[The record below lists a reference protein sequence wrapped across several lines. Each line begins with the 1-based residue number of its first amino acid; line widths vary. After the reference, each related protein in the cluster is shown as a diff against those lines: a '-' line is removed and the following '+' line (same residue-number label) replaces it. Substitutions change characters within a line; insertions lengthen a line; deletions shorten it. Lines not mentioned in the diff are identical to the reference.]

1 MRSKENGGTMFGKN
15 KKKKQEVEAMK
26 AQEAANASKGTET
39 PAGAAQKQTAPK
51 EMQSA
56 PHVDNNQQMQPRYQ
70 QSGQGMN
77 QGMRPQMQQG
87 MSPQSFGQPQGF
99 GVPQQNNGANG
110 QAQFGPQGYNQMQQR
125 MNQAPQS
132 GMQGAPNQAPNQ
144 WRQPT
149 PQGWNQGPQPQQRM
163 PQENAQYQQQWQHQ
177 ETLSSRPE
185 MGPRPTSSQVNQPEA
200 EKAPSENKFSFNDF
214 HQRDNQTKQQDFAYG
229 IDPSMSQPK
238 EFKFGPA
245 PQAEVQPRPLQ
256 QNTKPHEEH
265 HVEQHSMERPQ
276 EPQYQAP
283 IQEPARPE
291 PVRQESRP
299 EAHAEIHG
307 KEYGAPVGA
316 QPQGFP
322 SHQTV
327 RQGHPF
333 GQPQQEPQRHQY
345 QAPIQEPAR
354 PESVCPESRPVQ
366 PAQEVGPMQVPG
378 GSMFVPG
385 FEAPST
391 PVVEK
396 APEPA
401 QTSQEED
408 AYMEVM
414 NNVHTG
420 TKVEYRSNPEPTPDE
435 VVYQPEV
442 KSSSQNVSHSV
453 GHEVHA
459 DMYSYAE
466 PKAEKTEVQPEQTI
480 ENRWETPVYEG
491 PTATIEDLKPEEK
504 TEESIEQEPAA
515 PVVYEDILKE
525 KEAERLDLNEFKGV
539 FDSEK
544 KDAKATKP
552 ANPTRQQNV
561 KMDRA
566 SDEKG
571 RVFKSKK
578 ERERE
583 RQIEDERA
591 ARERA
596 RAAKEA
602 KYRAEHPDLK
612 CSKEVEAYLVYELV
626 KSMNKGNC
634 GVVKTRCE
642 MAKAQLEDLVKMGYD
657 LEDLF
662 DYVTGRK

>member
-1 MRSKENGGTMFGKN
+1 
-15 KKKKQEVEAMK
+15 
-26 AQEAANASKGTET
+26 
-39 PAGAAQKQTAPK
+39 
-51 EMQSA
+51 
-56 PHVDNNQQMQPRYQ
+56 
-70 QSGQGMN
+70 
-77 QGMRPQMQQG
+77 
-87 MSPQSFGQPQGF
+87 
-99 GVPQQNNGANG
+99 
-110 QAQFGPQGYNQMQQR
+110 
-125 MNQAPQS
+125 
-132 GMQGAPNQAPNQ
+132 
-144 WRQPT
+144 
-149 PQGWNQGPQPQQRM
+149 M
-163 PQENAQYQQQWQHQ
+163 PQENAQYQQQWPHQ
-177 ETLSSRPE
+177 KTLSSRPE

-200 EKAPSENKFSFNDF
+200 EMAPSENKFSFNDF

-283 IQEPARPE
+283 IQEPAHPE
-291 PVRQESRP
+291 PVR
-299 EAHAEIHG
+299 
-307 KEYGAPVGA
+307 
-316 QPQGFP
+316 
-322 SHQTV
+322 
-327 RQGHPF
+327 
-333 GQPQQEPQRHQY
+333 
-345 QAPIQEPAR
+345 
-354 PESVCPESRPVQ
+354 PESRPVQ

-391 PVVEK
+391 PVVERT
-396 APEPA
+396 PEPA
-401 QTSQEED
+401 QTPQEED

-442 KSSSQNVSHSV
+442 KSSSQTGSRSV
-453 GHEVHA
+453 EHEVHA
-459 DMYSYAE
+459 DMYSYAQ
-466 PKAEKTEVQPEQTI
+466 PDEKVEAQSEQPIKT
-480 ENRWETPVYEG
+480 NWETPVYEG

-504 TEESIEQEPAA
+504 TEESIEQEPSA

-544 KDAKATKP
+544 KEAKATKP
-552 ANPTRQQNV
+552 ANPTRPQNV
-561 KMDRA
+561 RMDRA
-566 SDEKG
+566 PDEKG

-583 RQIEDERA
+583 RQIEEERA

>member
-39 PAGAAQKQTAPK
+39 PAGAAQKQAAPK

-87 MSPQSFGQPQGF
+87 MPPQSFGQPQGF
-99 GVPQQNNGANG
+99 GAPQQNNGANG

-276 EPQYQAP
+276 APQYQAP
-283 IQEPARPE
+283 IQEPTHSE
-291 PVRQESRP
+291 TVRQELRP
-299 EAHAEIHG
+299 EAHAEVHG
-307 KEYGAPVGA
+307 KGYGAPVGA

-322 SHQTV
+322 SRQTA
-327 RQGHPF
+327 RQEQPF
-333 GQPQQEPQRHQY
+333 VQPQQESQRPQY
-345 QAPIQEPAR
+345 QAPVQEPA
-354 PESVCPESRPVQ
+354 RPVQ

-385 FEAPST
+385 FETHST

-401 QTSQEED
+401 QASQEED

-544 KDAKATKP
+544 KDAKATKL

-566 SDEKG
+566 PDEKG

-662 DYVTGRK
+662 DFVTGRK

>member
-15 KKKKQEVEAMK
+15 KKKRQEVEAMK

-39 PAGAAQKQTAPK
+39 PAGAAQEQAAQQ

-70 QSGQGMN
+70 QPGQGMN

-87 MSPQSFGQPQGF
+87 MPQQGFGQPQGF
-99 GVPQQNNGANG
+99 GAPPQNNGANG
-110 QAQFGPQGYNQMQQR
+110 QAHFGPQGYNQSHQPQQR
-125 MNQAPQS
+125 MNQTPQG
-132 GMQGAPNQAPNQ
+132 GMQGASNQTSNQ
-144 WRQPT
+144 WGQPA
-149 PQGWNQGPQPQQRM
+149 PQAWNQGPQPQQRA
-163 PQENAQYQQQWQHQ
+163 PQENVQRQQQWPRQ
-177 ETLSSRPE
+177 EMQGPRPE
-185 MGPRPTSSQVNQPEA
+185 MGPRPAPAQMNQPEA
-200 EKAPSENKFSFNDF
+200 EKVPNENKFSFNDF

-245 PQAEVQPRPLQ
+245 PQVDAQSRPSSQ
-256 QNTKPHEEH
+256 MERPHEER
-265 HVEQHSMERPQ
+265 HVEQHSMECPQ
-276 EPQYQAP
+276 EPQRNANL
-283 IQEPARPE
+283 ET
-291 PVRQESRP
+291 RP
-299 EAHAEIHG
+299 EAHTEVHG
-307 KEYGAPVGA
+307 KEYGVPIGA

-322 SHQTV
+322 SRQTT
-327 RQGHPF
+327 RQGQPF
-333 GQPQQEPQRHQY
+333 VQPQQAPQHPQY
-345 QAPIQEPAR
+345 QAPTQEPTR
-354 PESVCPESRPVQ
+354 PESVRPEPR
-366 PAQEVGPMQVPG
+366 PAQPTPEVGPMQVPG

-385 FEAPST
+385 FEAPT
-391 PVVEK
+391 APVVEEVS
-396 APEPA
+396 EPA
-401 QTSQEED
+401 QVPQED

-442 KSSSQNVSHSV
+442 KASSQTASHSV
-453 GHEVHA
+453 EHEAHT
-459 DMYSYAE
+459 DMYSYTQPE
-466 PKAEKTEVQPEQTI
+466 TEKTEVQPEQSI
-480 ENRWETPVYEG
+480 ENSWETPVYEG
-491 PTATIEDLKPEEK
+491 PTATIEDLKAEEK
-504 TEESIEQEPAA
+504 IEESDEQEPAT

-544 KDAKATKP
+544 KEAKAAKP
-552 ANPTRQQNV
+552 AASARPQNV

-566 SDEKG
+566 PDEKG

>member
-39 PAGAAQKQTAPK
+39 PAGAAQEQTAPQ
-51 EMQSA
+51 ETQSA

-70 QSGQGMN
+70 QAGQGMN

-87 MSPQSFGQPQGF
+87 MPPQGYGQPQGF
-99 GVPQQNNGANG
+99 GAPTPQNGANT
-110 QAQFGPQGYNQMQQR
+110 QPPFGPQGYNQPHQPQQR

-132 GMQGAPNQAPNQ
+132 GMQGVPNQAHNQ
-144 WRQPT
+144 WGQT
-149 PQGWNQGPQPQQRM
+149 APQGWNQGPQPQNMQR
-163 PQENAQYQQQWQHQ
+163 QQQWGGPQSMPPRQ
-177 ETLSSRPE
+177 GMQSQRPE
-185 MGPRPTSSQVNQPEA
+185 MVSHPASAQMNQPEI
-200 EKAPSENKFSFNDF
+200 EKTPNENKFSFNDF

-238 EFKFGPA
+238 EFKFGP
-245 PQAEVQPRPLQ
+245 VSQPDTQSRSSSQ
-256 QNTKPHEEH
+256 MEKPHEERR
-265 HVEQHSMERPQ
+265 VEQRSMERPQ
-276 EPQYQAP
+276 EPQRNANLETRSEAYA
-283 IQEPARPE
+283 
-291 PVRQESRP
+291 
-299 EAHAEIHG
+299 EAHG
-307 KEYGAPVGA
+307 KGYGAPVGA

-322 SHQTV
+322 SRQTA
-327 RQGHPF
+327 RQEQPF
-333 GQPQQEPQRHQY
+333 VQPQQEAQHPQY
-345 QAPIQEPAR
+345 QAPVQEPAR
-354 PESVCPESRPVQ
+354 PESVRPESCPVQ

-385 FEAPST
+385 FETPST

-396 APEPA
+396 TPEPA
-401 QTSQEED
+401 QASQEED

-442 KSSSQNVSHSV
+442 KSSSQTCSNSV
-453 GHEVHA
+453 EHEVRA
-459 DMYSYAE
+459 EMYSYAQ
-466 PKAEKTEVQPEQTI
+466 PDKKVEVQSEQPIKTH
-480 ENRWETPVYEG
+480 WETPVYES
-491 PTATIEDLKPEEK
+491 PTANIEDLKPEEK
-504 TEESIEQEPAA
+504 TEESIEQKPVA

-544 KDAKATKP
+544 KEAKATKP
-552 ANPTRQQNV
+552 ANPTRPQNV
-561 KMDRA
+561 RMDRA
-566 SDEKG
+566 LDEKG

-583 RQIEDERA
+583 RQIEEERA

-642 MAKAQLEDLVKMGYD
+642 MAKTQLEDLVKMGYD

-662 DYVTGRK
+662 DYLTGRK

>member
-39 PAGAAQKQTAPK
+39 PAGAAQKQAAPK

-87 MSPQSFGQPQGF
+87 MPPQSFGQPQGF
-99 GVPQQNNGANG
+99 GAPQQNNGANG

-132 GMQGAPNQAPNQ
+132 GMQGASNQTPNQAPNQ

-185 MGPRPTSSQVNQPEA
+185 MGTRPTSSQVNQPEA

-283 IQEPARPE
+283 IQEPAHPE
-291 PVRQESRP
+291 PVRQELRP
-299 EAHAEIHG
+299 EAHAEVHG
-307 KEYGAPVGA
+307 KGYGAPVGA

-322 SHQTV
+322 SRQTA
-327 RQGHPF
+327 RQEQLF
-333 GQPQQEPQRHQY
+333 VKPQQESQRPQY
-345 QAPIQEPAR
+345 QAPVQEPA
-354 PESVCPESRPVQ
+354 RPVQ

-391 PVVEK
+391 PVVERT
-396 APEPA
+396 PEPA
-401 QTSQEED
+401 QTPQEED

-442 KSSSQNVSHSV
+442 KSSSQTGSHSV
-453 GHEVHA
+453 EHEVHA
-459 DMYSYAE
+459 DMYSYAQ
-466 PKAEKTEVQPEQTI
+466 PDEKIEVQSEQPIKT
-480 ENRWETPVYEG
+480 NWETPVYEG

-504 TEESIEQEPAA
+504 NEESIEQEPAA

-566 SDEKG
+566 PDEKG

-583 RQIEDERA
+583 RQIEEERA

>member
-1 MRSKENGGTMFGKN
+1 MFGKN

-39 PAGAAQKQTAPK
+39 QTGVAQEQAAPK

-56 PHVDNNQQMQPRYQ
+56 PHVDNGQQMQPSYQ
-70 QSGQGMN
+70 QPGQGMN

-87 MSPQSFGQPQGF
+87 MPQQSFGQPQGF
-99 GVPQQNNGANG
+99 GMPSQNNGVNG
-110 QAQFGPQGYNQMQQR
+110 QEQFGHQGYNQ
-125 MNQAPQS
+125 ALQS
-132 GMQGAPNQAPNQ
+132 GMQGVPNQ
-144 WRQPT
+144 WRQPA
-149 PQGWNQGPQPQQRM
+149 PQGWSQGPQPQQRM
-163 PQENAQYQQQWQHQ
+163 PQENVQHQ
-177 ETLSSRPE
+177 QKWNNPQQMMHQQPSRATHTAPVTQQPVNPMQQAPRPE
-185 MGPRPTSSQVNQPEA
+185 MGPRSASAQVNKPEV
-200 EKAPSENKFSFNDF
+200 EKVPNGNKFSFNDF
-214 HQRDNQTKQQDFAYG
+214 HQRDTQAKQQDFAYG

-238 EFKFGPA
+238 EFKFGPVSQPDA
-245 PQAEVQPRPLQ
+245 QPRPLSQ
-256 QNTKPHEEH
+256 MGMPHEEC
-265 HVEQHSMERPQ
+265 HVEQRSVELSQ
-276 EPQYQAP
+276 ESQRNASF
-283 IQEPARPE
+283 ET
-291 PVRQESRP
+291 RQE
-299 EAHAEIHG
+299 AHG
-307 KEYGAPVGA
+307 KGYGAPVGA

-322 SHQTV
+322 SRQTA
-327 RQGHPF
+327 RQEQPF
-333 GQPQQEPQRHQY
+333 AQPQQESQRPQY
-345 QAPIQEPAR
+345 QAPVQEPVRPESAR
-354 PESVCPESRPVQ
+354 PESRPESRPVQ
-366 PAQEVGPMQVPG
+366 PAQEAGPMQVPG

-396 APEPA
+396 APKP
-401 QTSQEED
+401 QEED

-414 NNVHTG
+414 NNAHTG

-442 KSSSQNVSHSV
+442 KSSSQTGSHSV
-453 GHEVHA
+453 EHEVHA
-459 DMYSYAE
+459 NMYSYTQ
-466 PKAEKTEVQPEQTI
+466 PDEKVEIQSEQSI
-480 ENRWETPVYEG
+480 ENHWETPVYEG
-491 PTATIEDLKPEEK
+491 PTATIEDLKPEEE
-504 TEESIEQEPAA
+504 TEESIEQEPVA

-544 KDAKATKP
+544 KDTKAVKP
-552 ANPTRQQNV
+552 ANPTRPQNV

-566 SDEKG
+566 PDEKG
-571 RVFKSKK
+571 RIFKSKK

-583 RQIEDERA
+583 RQIEEERA

-657 LEDLF
+657 LEILF
-662 DYVTGRK
+662 DYLMSRK

>member
-39 PAGAAQKQTAPK
+39 PAGAAQEQTAPQ
-51 EMQSA
+51 ETQSA

-70 QSGQGMN
+70 QPGQGMN
-77 QGMRPQMQQG
+77 QGMRPQTQQG
-87 MSPQSFGQPQGF
+87 MPPQGYGQPQGF
-99 GVPQQNNGANG
+99 GAPTPQNGANT
-110 QAQFGPQGYNQMQQR
+110 QPPFGPQGYNQSHQPQQR

-132 GMQGAPNQAPNQ
+132 GMQGVPNQAPNQ
-144 WRQPT
+144 WGQPA
-149 PQGWNQGPQPQQRM
+149 PQGWNQGPQPQNMQR
-163 PQENAQYQQQWQHQ
+163 QQQWGGPQSMPPRQ
-177 ETLSSRPE
+177 GMQSQRPE
-185 MGPRPTSSQVNQPEA
+185 MVSHPAPAQMNQPEA
-200 EKAPSENKFSFNDF
+200 EKTPSENKFSFNDF
-214 HQRDNQTKQQDFAYG
+214 HQRDNQTKQQDFSYG

-245 PQAEVQPRPLQ
+245 PQVEMQSRPLSQ
-256 QNTKPHEEH
+256 MENPHEER

-276 EPQYQAP
+276 EPQRTANLETHPEAHTEVHTKVHGQGYGAPVGAQPQGFPSRQTTRQGQPFAQPQQAPQRPQYQAP

-291 PVRQESRP
+291 PRP
-299 EAHAEIHG
+299 
-307 KEYGAPVGA
+307 A
-316 QPQGFP
+316 QP
-322 SHQTV
+322 
-327 RQGHPF
+327 
-333 GQPQQEPQRHQY
+333 
-345 QAPIQEPAR
+345 AP
-354 PESVCPESRPVQ
+354 
-366 PAQEVGPMQVPG
+366 EVGPMQVPG

-385 FEAPST
+385 FEAPT
-391 PVVEK
+391 APVVEEV
-396 APEPA
+396 PEPV
-401 QTSQEED
+401 QTPQEED

-420 TKVEYRSNPEPTPDE
+420 TKVEYRSNPEPTQDE
-435 VVYQPEV
+435 VVYQPEI
-442 KSSSQNVSHSV
+442 KASSQTASHSV
-453 GHEVHA
+453 EHEAHT
-459 DMYSYAE
+459 DMYSYTQPE
-466 PKAEKTEVQPEQTI
+466 TEKAEVQPEQSI
-480 ENRWETPVYEG
+480 ENSWKTPVYEG
-491 PTATIEDLKPEEK
+491 PTATIEDLKTEEK
-504 TEESIEQEPAA
+504 IEESDEQEPAT

-544 KDAKATKP
+544 KEAKSAKP
-552 ANPTRQQNV
+552 ANPTRPQNV

-566 SDEKG
+566 PDEKG

-583 RQIEDERA
+583 RQIEEERA

-662 DYVTGRK
+662 DYLTGRK

>member
-39 PAGAAQKQTAPK
+39 PAGAAHEQAAPQ

-56 PHVDNNQQMQPRYQ
+56 PHVDNNQQVQPRYQ
-70 QSGQGMN
+70 QPGQGMN

-87 MSPQSFGQPQGF
+87 MPQQGFGQPQGF
-99 GVPQQNNGANG
+99 GAPPQNNGANG
-110 QAQFGPQGYNQMQQR
+110 QAHFGPQGYNQSHQPQQR
-125 MNQAPQS
+125 MNQTPQG
-132 GMQGAPNQAPNQ
+132 GMQGAPNQWGQPAPQ
-144 WRQPT
+144 A
-149 PQGWNQGPQPQQRM
+149 WNQGPQPQQRT
-163 PQENAQYQQQWQHQ
+163 PQENVQRQQQWPRQ
-177 ETLSSRPE
+177 EMQAPRPE
-185 MGPRPTSSQVNQPEA
+185 TGPRPAPVQMNQPEA
-200 EKAPSENKFSFNDF
+200 EKSPNENKFSFNDF

-245 PQAEVQPRPLQ
+245 PQVDAQSRPSSQ
-256 QNTKPHEEH
+256 IGPQMERP
-265 HVEQHSMERPQ
+265 HVEQHSMDRQQ
-276 EPQYQAP
+276 EPQRNANL
-283 IQEPARPE
+283 ETR
-291 PVRQESRP
+291 S
-299 EAHAEIHG
+299 EAHTEVHG
-307 KEYGAPVGA
+307 KGYGAPVGA

-322 SHQTV
+322 SRQTT
-327 RQGHPF
+327 RQGQSF
-333 GQPQQEPQRHQY
+333 AQPQQEPQRPQY
-345 QAPIQEPAR
+345 QAPVQEPAR
-354 PESVCPESRPVQ
+354 PEPVRPEPR
-366 PAQEVGPMQVPG
+366 PAQPTPEVGPMQVPG

-385 FEAPST
+385 FEVPTA
-391 PVVEK
+391 PVVE
-396 APEPA
+396 EVSESV
-401 QTSQEED
+401 QTPQED

-442 KSSSQNVSHSV
+442 KASSQTASHSV
-453 GHEVHA
+453 EHEAHT
-459 DMYSYAE
+459 DMYSYTQPE
-466 PKAEKTEVQPEQTI
+466 TEKTEVQPEQSI
-480 ENRWETPVYEG
+480 ENSWETPVYEG
-491 PTATIEDLKPEEK
+491 PTTTIEDLKPEEK
-504 TEESIEQEPAA
+504 IEESDEQEPAT

-544 KDAKATKP
+544 KEAKAAKP
-552 ANPTRQQNV
+552 AASARPQNV

-566 SDEKG
+566 PDEKG
-571 RVFKSKK
+571 RVFRSKK

-583 RQIEDERA
+583 RQIEEERA

>member
-39 PAGAAQKQTAPK
+39 PAGAAQKQAAPK

-87 MSPQSFGQPQGF
+87 MPPQGFGQPQGF
-99 GVPQQNNGANG
+99 GAPQQNNGANG

-163 PQENAQYQQQWQHQ
+163 PQENVQYQQQWQHQ

-276 EPQYQAP
+276 APQYQAP
-283 IQEPARPE
+283 IQEPAHPE
-291 PVRQESRP
+291 TVRQELRP
-299 EAHAEIHG
+299 EAHAEVHG
-307 KEYGAPVGA
+307 KGYGAPVGA

-322 SHQTV
+322 SRQTA
-327 RQGHPF
+327 RQEQPF
-333 GQPQQEPQRHQY
+333 VQPQQESQRPQY
-345 QAPIQEPAR
+345 QAPVQELA
-354 PESVCPESRPVQ
+354 RPVQ

-385 FEAPST
+385 FETHST

-401 QTSQEED
+401 QASQEED

-442 KSSSQNVSHSV
+442 KSSSQTCSNSV
-453 GHEVHA
+453 EHEVHA

-491 PTATIEDLKPEEK
+491 PTASIEDLKPEEK
-504 TEESIEQEPAA
+504 TEESIEQEPVA

-544 KDAKATKP
+544 KEAKAPKP
-552 ANPTRQQNV
+552 AASARPQNV

-566 SDEKG
+566 PDEKG
-571 RVFKSKK
+571 RVFRSKK

-662 DYVTGRK
+662 DFVTGRK

>member
-39 PAGAAQKQTAPK
+39 PAGAAHEQAAPQ

-56 PHVDNNQQMQPRYQ
+56 PHVDNNQQVQPRYQ
-70 QSGQGMN
+70 QPGQGMN

-87 MSPQSFGQPQGF
+87 MPQQGFGQPQGF
-99 GVPQQNNGANG
+99 GAPPQNNGANG
-110 QAQFGPQGYNQMQQR
+110 QAHFGPQGYNQSHQPQQR
-125 MNQAPQS
+125 MNQTPQG
-132 GMQGAPNQAPNQ
+132 GMQGAPNQWGQPAPQ
-144 WRQPT
+144 A
-149 PQGWNQGPQPQQRM
+149 WNQGPQPQQRT
-163 PQENAQYQQQWQHQ
+163 PQENVQRQQQWPRQ
-177 ETLSSRPE
+177 EMQAPRPE
-185 MGPRPTSSQVNQPEA
+185 TGPRPAPVQMNQPEA
-200 EKAPSENKFSFNDF
+200 EKAPNENKFSFNDF

-245 PQAEVQPRPLQ
+245 PQVDAQSRPSSQ
-256 QNTKPHEEH
+256 MGPQMERP
-265 HVEQHSMERPQ
+265 HVEQHSMDRQQ
-276 EPQYQAP
+276 EPQRNANL
-283 IQEPARPE
+283 ETR
-291 PVRQESRP
+291 S
-299 EAHAEIHG
+299 EAHTEVHG
-307 KEYGAPVGA
+307 KGYGAPVGA

-322 SHQTV
+322 SRQTT
-327 RQGHPF
+327 RQGQSF
-333 GQPQQEPQRHQY
+333 AQPQQEPQRPQY
-345 QAPIQEPAR
+345 QAPVQEPAR
-354 PESVCPESRPVQ
+354 PEPVRPEPR
-366 PAQEVGPMQVPG
+366 PAQPTPEVGPMQVPG

-385 FEAPST
+385 FEVPTA
-391 PVVEK
+391 PVVE
-396 APEPA
+396 EVSESV
-401 QTSQEED
+401 QTPQED

-442 KSSSQNVSHSV
+442 KASSQTASHSV
-453 GHEVHA
+453 EHEAHT
-459 DMYSYAE
+459 DMYSYTQPE
-466 PKAEKTEVQPEQTI
+466 TEKTEVQPEQSI
-480 ENRWETPVYEG
+480 ENSWETPVYEG
-491 PTATIEDLKPEEK
+491 PTTTIEDLKPEEK
-504 TEESIEQEPAA
+504 IEESDEQEPAT

-544 KDAKATKP
+544 KEAKAAKP
-552 ANPTRQQNV
+552 AASARPQNV

-566 SDEKG
+566 PDEKG
-571 RVFKSKK
+571 RVFRSKK

-583 RQIEDERA
+583 RQIEEERA

>member
-39 PAGAAQKQTAPK
+39 PAGAAQKQAAPK

-87 MSPQSFGQPQGF
+87 MPPQSFGQPQGF

-291 PVRQESRP
+291 
-299 EAHAEIHG
+299 
-307 KEYGAPVGA
+307 
-316 QPQGFP
+316 
-322 SHQTV
+322 
-327 RQGHPF
+327 
-333 GQPQQEPQRHQY
+333 
-345 QAPIQEPAR
+345 
-354 PESVCPESRPVQ
+354 SVCPESRPVQ

-401 QTSQEED
+401 QTPQEED

-420 TKVEYRSNPEPTPDE
+420 TKVEYRSNPEPTPNE
-435 VVYQPEV
+435 VVYQPEI
-442 KSSSQNVSHSV
+442 KSSAQTVSHSAE
-453 GHEVHA
+453 HETNV
-459 DMYSYAE
+459 DMYSYAQPE
-466 PKAEKTEVQPEQTI
+466 TEKTDVQPEQAI

-552 ANPTRQQNV
+552 ANSTRPQNV
-561 KMDRA
+561 RMDRA
-566 SDEKG
+566 PDEKG

>member
-39 PAGAAQKQTAPK
+39 PAGAAQEQAAPQ
-51 EMQSA
+51 ETQPA
-56 PHVDNNQQMQPRYQ
+56 PHVDNNQQIQPRYQ
-70 QSGQGMN
+70 QPGQGMN
-77 QGMRPQMQQG
+77 QGMRPQTQQG
-87 MSPQSFGQPQGF
+87 MPQQGYGQPQGF
-99 GVPQQNNGANG
+99 GAPTPQNVANT
-110 QAQFGPQGYNQMQQR
+110 QPPFGPQGYNQSHQPQQR

-132 GMQGAPNQAPNQ
+132 GMQGVPNQAPNQAPNQ
-144 WRQPT
+144 WGQPA
-149 PQGWNQGPQPQQRM
+149 PQGWNQGHQPQNMQR
-163 PQENAQYQQQWQHQ
+163 QQQWGGPQSMPPRQ
-177 ETLSSRPE
+177 GMQSQRPE
-185 MGPRPTSSQVNQPEA
+185 MVSHHAPAQMNQPEA
-200 EKAPSENKFSFNDF
+200 EKTPSENKFSFNDF

-245 PQAEVQPRPLQ
+245 PQAEMQSRPLTQ
-256 QNTKPHEEH
+256 DEKPHEEN
-265 HVEQHSMERPQ
+265 HVEHSSMERPQ
-276 EPQYQAP
+276 APQRNTTVEARPEPRAGIHGKEYGAPIGAQPQGFPSRQATRQERPFVGPQQETQYSQYQAP

-291 PVRQESRP
+291 PIRP
-299 EAHAEIHG
+299 ETR
-307 KEYGAPVGA
+307 PA
-316 QPQGFP
+316 QP
-322 SHQTV
+322 T
-327 RQGHPF
+327 
-333 GQPQQEPQRHQY
+333 
-345 QAPIQEPAR
+345 
-354 PESVCPESRPVQ
+354 PE
-366 PAQEVGPMQVPG
+366 AGPMQVPG

-385 FEAPST
+385 FEAPVTSVVKENSESVQT
-391 PVVEK
+391 P
-396 APEPA
+396 
-401 QTSQEED
+401 QEED

-420 TKVEYRSNPEPTPDE
+420 TKVEYRSNPEPTPNE
-435 VVYQPEV
+435 VVYQPEI
-442 KSSSQNVSHSV
+442 KSSAQTVSHSAE
-453 GHEVHA
+453 HETNV
-459 DMYSYAE
+459 DMYSYAQPE
-466 PKAEKTEVQPEQTI
+466 TEKTDVQPEQAI

-504 TEESIEQEPAA
+504 IEESVEQEPTT

-544 KDAKATKP
+544 KEAKAAKP
-552 ANPTRQQNV
+552 ANPTRPQNV

-566 SDEKG
+566 PDEKG

-583 RQIEDERA
+583 RQIEEERA

-662 DYVTGRK
+662 DYLTGRK

>member
-26 AQEAANASKGTET
+26 TQEAANASKGTET
-39 PAGAAQKQTAPK
+39 PAGAAHEQAAPQ

-70 QSGQGMN
+70 QPGQGMN

-87 MSPQSFGQPQGF
+87 MPQQGFGQPQGF
-99 GVPQQNNGANG
+99 GAPPQNNGANG
-110 QAQFGPQGYNQMQQR
+110 QAHFGPQGYNQSHQPQQR
-125 MNQAPQS
+125 MNQTPQG
-132 GMQGAPNQAPNQ
+132 GMQGAPNQWGQPAPQ
-144 WRQPT
+144 A
-149 PQGWNQGPQPQQRM
+149 WNQGPQPQQRT
-163 PQENAQYQQQWQHQ
+163 PQENVQRQQQWPRQ
-177 ETLSSRPE
+177 EMQAPRPE
-185 MGPRPTSSQVNQPEA
+185 TGPRPAPVQMNQPEA
-200 EKAPSENKFSFNDF
+200 EKAPNENKFSFNDF

-245 PQAEVQPRPLQ
+245 PQADAQSRPSSQ
-256 QNTKPHEEH
+256 MERPHEER
-265 HVEQHSMERPQ
+265 HVEQHSIERPQ
-276 EPQYQAP
+276 EPQRNANF
-283 IQEPARPE
+283 EA
-291 PVRQESRP
+291 RP
-299 EAHAEIHG
+299 EAHTEVHG
-307 KEYGAPVGA
+307 KGYGAPVGA

-322 SHQTV
+322 SRQAT
-327 RQGHPF
+327 RQGQPF
-333 GQPQQEPQRHQY
+333 AQPQQAPQHPQY
-345 QAPIQEPAR
+345 QAPAQEPVR
-354 PESVCPESRPVQ
+354 PEPR
-366 PAQEVGPMQVPG
+366 PAQPTPEVGPMQVPG

-385 FEAPST
+385 FEAPT
-391 PVVEK
+391 APVVEGV
-396 APEPA
+396 PEPV
-401 QTSQEED
+401 QTPQEED

-442 KSSSQNVSHSV
+442 KASSQTASHSV
-453 GHEVHA
+453 EHEAHT
-459 DMYSYAE
+459 DMYSYTQPE
-466 PKAEKTEVQPEQTI
+466 TEKTEVQPEQSI
-480 ENRWETPVYEG
+480 ENSWETPVYEG
-491 PTATIEDLKPEEK
+491 PTTTIEDLKPEEK
-504 TEESIEQEPAA
+504 IEESDEQEPAT

-544 KDAKATKP
+544 KEAKAAKSAASARP
-552 ANPTRQQNV
+552 QNV

-566 SDEKG
+566 PDEKG
-571 RVFKSKK
+571 RVFRSKK

-583 RQIEDERA
+583 RQIEEERA

>member
-39 PAGAAQKQTAPK
+39 PAGAAHEQAAPQ

-56 PHVDNNQQMQPRYQ
+56 PHVDNNQQVQPRYQ
-70 QSGQGMN
+70 QPGQGMN

-87 MSPQSFGQPQGF
+87 MPQQGFGQPQGF
-99 GVPQQNNGANG
+99 GAPQNNVANG
-110 QAQFGPQGYNQMQQR
+110 QAHFGPQGYNQSHQPQQR
-125 MNQAPQS
+125 MNQTPQG
-132 GMQGAPNQAPNQ
+132 GMQGAPNQWGQPAPQ
-144 WRQPT
+144 A
-149 PQGWNQGPQPQQRM
+149 WNQGPQPQQRT
-163 PQENAQYQQQWQHQ
+163 PQENVQRQQQWPRQ
-177 ETLSSRPE
+177 EMQAPRPE
-185 MGPRPTSSQVNQPEA
+185 IGPRPAPTQMNQPEA
-200 EKAPSENKFSFNDF
+200 EKAPNENKFSFNDF

-245 PQAEVQPRPLQ
+245 PQVDAQSRPSSQ
-256 QNTKPHEEH
+256 MGPQMERP
-265 HVEQHSMERPQ
+265 HVEQHSMDRQQ
-276 EPQYQAP
+276 EPQRNANL
-283 IQEPARPE
+283 ETR
-291 PVRQESRP
+291 S
-299 EAHAEIHG
+299 EAHTEVHG
-307 KEYGAPVGA
+307 KGYGAPVGA

-322 SHQTV
+322 SRQTT
-327 RQGHPF
+327 RQGQSF
-333 GQPQQEPQRHQY
+333 AQPQQEPQRPQY
-345 QAPIQEPAR
+345 QAPVQESAR
-354 PESVCPESRPVQ
+354 PEPVRPEPR
-366 PAQEVGPMQVPG
+366 PAQPTPEVGPMQVPG

-385 FEAPST
+385 FEVPTA
-391 PVVEK
+391 PVVE
-396 APEPA
+396 EVSESV
-401 QTSQEED
+401 QTPQED

-442 KSSSQNVSHSV
+442 KASSQTASHSV
-453 GHEVHA
+453 EHEAHT
-459 DMYSYAE
+459 DMYSYTQPE
-466 PKAEKTEVQPEQTI
+466 TEKTEVQPEQSI
-480 ENRWETPVYEG
+480 ENSWETPVYEG
-491 PTATIEDLKPEEK
+491 PTTTIEDLKPEEK
-504 TEESIEQEPAA
+504 IEESDEQEPAT

-544 KDAKATKP
+544 KEAKAAKP
-552 ANPTRQQNV
+552 AASARPQNV

-566 SDEKG
+566 PDEKG
-571 RVFKSKK
+571 RVFRSKK

-583 RQIEDERA
+583 RQIEEERA

>member
-39 PAGAAQKQTAPK
+39 PAGAAQKQAAPK

-87 MSPQSFGQPQGF
+87 MPPQSFGQPQGF
-99 GVPQQNNGANG
+99 GAPQQNNGANG

-185 MGPRPTSSQVNQPEA
+185 MGTHPTSSQVNQPEA

-291 PVRQESRP
+291 PVRQELRP
-299 EAHAEIHG
+299 EAHAEVHG
-307 KEYGAPVGA
+307 KGYGAPVGA
-316 QPQGFP
+316 QPQGFH
-322 SHQTV
+322 SRQTA
-327 RQGHPF
+327 RQEQLF
-333 GQPQQEPQRHQY
+333 VQPQQESQRPQY
-345 QAPIQEPAR
+345 QAPVQKPA
-354 PESVCPESRPVQ
+354 RPVQ

-391 PVVEK
+391 PVVERT
-396 APEPA
+396 PEPA
-401 QTSQEED
+401 QTPQEED

-442 KSSSQNVSHSV
+442 KSSSQTGSHSV
-453 GHEVHA
+453 EHEVHA
-459 DMYSYAE
+459 DMYSYAQ
-466 PKAEKTEVQPEQTI
+466 PDEKIEVQSEQPIKT
-480 ENRWETPVYEG
+480 NWETPVYEG

-504 TEESIEQEPAA
+504 IEESVEQEPTT

-544 KDAKATKP
+544 KEAKAAKP
-552 ANPTRQQNV
+552 ANPTRPQNV

-566 SDEKG
+566 PDEKG

-583 RQIEDERA
+583 RQIEEERA

-662 DYVTGRK
+662 DFVTGRK